1 MARRALVCG
10 VQLHPSDRGVRESDR
25 HVDHSGSQADAN
37 RHQLLSA
44 QSGVFRRIDGRFQHF
59 D

>member
-1 MARRALVCG
+1 MVCG

-25 HVDHSGSQADAN
+25 HVDHFGSQADAN

-44 QSGVFRRIDGRFQHF
+44 QPGVFRRIDGRFQHF